1 MREFSVSLKE
11 KIRNIDYVVFFCVLG
26 MNLLSILT
34 LYGAS
39 SEFGSRFFI
48 MQSAMSAAGVFMMF
62 VMAYFDYDKI
72 IKSVGIWKPMVIAA
86 ILMMMLFV
94 FGANKR
100 GNNAWLEIPFIKIG
114 IQPSEF
120 VKILYIITFSQHI
133 KRVKNNINHIKNVIA
148 LGAHAMFYCA
158 IIIVPSGD
166 LGSTLVFMGMTI
178 IMLLVGGLSMWYFIG
193 IAAVV
198 VALSPVLWEF
208 LSETQQNRII
218 YGFDPEGDPLGAGF
232 QALNSRKAIAAG
244 GFLGAGLFGG
254 TQFNFSDSYSD
265 FLFAVLAEKFGFFGC
280 FAYIVLMA
288 ILIIRIL
295 WIARIARKDYGAYMC
310 AGVVAVLMCQ
320 SLENIGMCLAMLPV
334 VGITLPFFSYG
345 GSSMVA
351 SYMMIGLVQS
361 IKSHNQKYF
370 FEREK
375 S

>member
-11 KIRNIDYVVFFCVLG
+11 KIRQIDYVVLFCVLG

-34 LYGAS
+34 LAGAS
-39 SEFGSRFFI
+39 SEFGTRFVI
-48 MQSAMSAAGVFMMF
+48 VQSAMTVAGVFLML
-62 VMAYFDYDKI
+62 VISYFDYDKI
-72 IKSVGIWKPMVIAA
+72 IKALGIWVLVFATVLMLAVI
-86 ILMMMLFV
+86 LF
-94 FGANKR
+94 GEGIR
-100 GNNAWLEIPFIKIG
+100 GNRNWLYIPGIPIG

-120 VKILYIITFSQHI
+120 TKICFIITFSQHI
-133 KRVKNNINHIKNVIA
+133 KRVQKEINHPKNVIA
-148 LGAHAMFYCA
+148 LGIHAVFYFA
-158 IIIVPSGD
+158 LILATGD
-166 LGSTLVFMGMTI
+166 LGSGLVFLGITI

-193 IAAVV
+193 AAAVIV
-198 VALSPVLWEF
+198 ILSPMLWEA

-218 YGFDPEGDPLGAGF
+218 FGFNPEADPLDKGF
-232 QALNSRKAIAAG
+232 QALCSRRAIAAG
-244 GFLGAGLFGG
+244 GFLGAGMFGG
-254 TQFNFSDSYSD
+254 TQFNFTDSYSD

-280 FAYIVLMA
+280 FLYITLMA
-288 ILIIRIL
+288 VLIIRIL

-310 AGVVAVLMCQ
+310 AGVVAVLLCQ

-345 GSSMVA
+345 GSSLLA
-351 SYMMIGLVQS
+351 SYIMIGLVQS

>member
-11 KIRNIDYVVFFCVLG
+11 KVRQIDYVVLFCVIG
-26 MNLLSILT
+26 MNLLSLLT
-34 LYGAS
+34 LAGAS
-39 SEFGSRFFI
+39 PEFGSRFFI
-48 MQSAMSAAGVFMMF
+48 VQSAVSVMGIFMMF
-62 VMAYFDYDKI
+62 VISCMDYDRI
-72 IKSVGIWKPMVIAA
+72 IKKLGIWVLVIAVV
-86 ILMMMLFV
+86 LMLAV
-94 FGANKR
+94 IIFGTGKR
-100 GNNAWLEIPFIKIG
+100 GNRNWLYIPGIPIG

-120 VKILYIITFSQHI
+120 VKICFIITFSQHI
-133 KRVKNNINHIKNVIA
+133 KRVQKDINHIKNVIL
-148 LGAHAMFYCA
+148 LGIHAMFYFA
-158 IIIVPSGD
+158 LILATGD
-166 LGSTLVFMGMTI
+166 LGSGLVFLGITI

-193 IAAVV
+193 AAAVILI
-198 VALSPVLWEF
+198 LSPVLWEF

-218 YGFDPEGDPLGAGF
+218 FGFNPEGDPLDKGF
-232 QALNSRKAIAAG
+232 QALCSRRAIAAG
-244 GFLGAGLFGG
+244 GFLGAGMFGG

-280 FAYIVLMA
+280 FLYITLMA
-288 ILIIRIL
+288 VLIIRIL

-310 AGVVAVLMCQ
+310 AGVVAVFLCQ

-345 GSSMVA
+345 GSSMLA
-351 SYMMIGLVQS
+351 SYLMIGLIQS